1 MAKAKQLFVCA
12 HCGNTESKWLGRCPA
27 CGSWNSLEEQDQNSR
42 FTDSHIP
49 AVIRP
54 EAIVRLD
61 ELESSN
67 SIRFQTGM
75 PEFDRMLGGGIVEGS
90 AVLLGGEP
98 GIGKSTLMLQV
109 IDSLG
114 RDCLYVSGEESPS
127 QIRLRADRLHINSS
141 LVTLYSDTDVGSIVS
156 VLQRDRPSLVVIDS
170 IQTLSSKELGP
181 VPGTVNQIKYC
192 CMELIDW
199 AKRSGCALFLIGHIT
214 KDGAIAGPKVIEHMV
229 DTVCLF
235 EQASGGVRIIRASK
249 NRFGSVDEIGV
260 FTMEEDGL
268 KGVENA
274 SAFFLGRRKASLPA
288 GTVSTVVYEGT
299 RMFMVEIQALTVG
312 AKNGYSRVF
321 SDRIDSA
328 RISRIS
334 AVLEKHAGLPF
345 STTDIYVNVAGGIKL
360 KEVSIELA
368 IAAALYSA
376 ITQKPLK
383 NMIVITG
390 ELSLAGEVRPVSHL
404 GKRIKTSE
412 DMGFSGIVCPATT
425 LGTAVSLP
433 PDVRSIEVIGCETIG
448 DLVSAI
454 S

>member
-1 MAKAKQLFVCA
+1 MAKVKQLYVCTQ
-12 HCGNTESKWLGRCPA
+12 CGNSESKWLGRCPV
-27 CGSWNSLEEQDQNSR
+27 CGAWNTLEEQDQNSR
-42 FTDSHIP
+42 FTDTQIP
-49 AVIRP
+49 AAIRP

-61 ELESSN
+61 ELESSS
-67 SIRFQTGM
+67 SIRFSTGIA
-75 PEFDRMLGGGIVEGS
+75 EFDRMLGGGIVEGS

-109 IDSLG
+109 IDSLAK
-114 RDCLYVSGEESPS
+114 DCLYVSGEESPS
-127 QIRLRADRLHINSS
+127 QIRLRADRLCINPS
-141 LVTLYSDTDVGSIVS
+141 LVTLYSDTEIGSVLS
-156 VLQRDRPSLVVIDS
+156 VLQRNKPSLVVIDS

-199 AKRSGCALFLIGHIT
+199 AKRTGCALFLIGHIT
-214 KDGAIAGPKVIEHMV
+214 KDGSIAGPKVIEHMV

-235 EQASGGVRIIRASK
+235 EQASAGVRIIRASK

-274 SAFFLGRRKASLPA
+274 SAFFLGRRKESLPA

-312 AKNGYSRVF
+312 AKNGYSRIF

-328 RISRIS
+328 RVSRIS

-383 NMIVITG
+383 NMLVVTG

-404 GKRIKTSE
+404 SKRIKTSE
-412 DMGFSGIVCPATT
+412 DMGFSGIVCPSMGMGSTMA
-425 LGTAVSLP
+425 LP
-433 PDVRSIEVIGCETIG
+433 SDSSSIEIFGCETIG